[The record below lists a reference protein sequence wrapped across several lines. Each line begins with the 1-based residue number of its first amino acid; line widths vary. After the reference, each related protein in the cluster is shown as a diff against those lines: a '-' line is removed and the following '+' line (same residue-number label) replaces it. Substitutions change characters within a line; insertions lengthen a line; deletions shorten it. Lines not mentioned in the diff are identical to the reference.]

1 MKVCS
6 SPSKKLKTNKANQN
20 HQMSKKRTLQESV
33 QYRILLIIINV
44 VVTMLPLEDTTFPGY
59 IILEGLSGSGIGE
72 NN

>member
-1 MKVCS
+1 
-6 SPSKKLKTNKANQN
+6 
-20 HQMSKKRTLQESV
+20 MSKKRTLQESG

-59 IILEGLSGSGIGE
+59 IILEGLSRSGRGE